1 MHKWFKL
8 SKYISPRT
16 MELLV
21 LNAYSNVNCLPVLT
35 PLRLVQRHHSARIC
49 VFRNLPHYVNLVVV
63 VVVVSSYVSSFLMPN
78 SVVMSLGVHLEV
90 MSALKRGNL
99 CPMRKFDNSTISWE
113 WCEVGF
119 QLVLFTNRK
128 SHTDF

>member
-1 MHKWFKL
+1 
-8 SKYISPRT
+8 

-90 MSALKRGNL
+90 MSALKRVNL